1 MAQNK
6 FLVVL
11 DEIKP
16 SLHER
21 LQPLKLLAEYL
32 HLKQKRDSIISQL
45 DQKLSGN
52 VNMENDT
59 LLIVAATIYVHEQNL
74 EAAYKILHNLDTLEA
89 MAFMLDILLKIDRV
103 DLAKKKLKE
112 MQDKDD
118 DATLTQLAQAWVNVA
133 TVSIFLLN
141 LQQSS

>member
-16 SLHER
+16 SSHDR

-32 HLKQKRDSIISQL
+32 HSKQRRDSIISQL

-52 VNMENDT
+52 VNMDNDT
-59 LLIVAATIYVHEQNL
+59 LLIVAATVYVHEQNL

-118 DATLTQLAQAWVNVA
+118 DATLTQLAQAWLNVA
-133 TVSIFLLN
+133 IVSILTISLL
-141 LQQSS
+141 